1 MKLGPGILHA
11 PNEDPDAVAEE
22 LRRPGWRVFV
32 LPDDI
37 DDVWA
42 LRDALEKIFPLN
54 PALGPGASWDAFG

>member
-11 PNEDPDAVAEE
+11 PDEDPDAVAEE
-22 LRRPGWRVFV
+22 LRSLSWRVFV

-42 LRDALEKIFPLN
+42 LRDALLRDL
-54 PALGPGASWDAFG
+54 PA